1 MPPLGLHTVVAKEVG
16 DRLRHRH
23 RVLDEERGNL
33 YLGSTAPDIRVIT
46 HWERGR
52 THFFDLSNFD
62 EQSGVTALFSAHPR
76 LRRPGSLG
84 AGTVAF
90 IAGYVTHLVMDEL
103 WINTIYRPF
112 FGERSPLGGSLR
124 ANIMDRAMQFSLDRQ
139 KRIDRKLMSHVLD
152 EVARSD
158 LALEI
163 DFIDEDTLHR
173 WKEVILDVVDHSP
186 DWDRFQYIASRH
198 LREAGI
204 ESPEQFQ
211 EFVRSLP
218 DLVDETLRYLT
229 EKRVREF
236 MERSLEHSVGAVKE
250 YLECV

>member
-16 DRLRHRH
+16 DRLRYH
-23 RVLDEERGNL
+23 VLDDERGNL

-46 HWERGR
+46 RWERGR

-62 EQSGVTALFSAHPR
+62 EQSGVAGLFSAYPR
-76 LRRPGSLG
+76 LRETGGLG

-90 IAGYVTHLVMDEL
+90 MAGYVTHLVMDEL

-112 FGERSPLGGSLR
+112 FGVRSPMGGDLR
-124 ANIMDRAMQFSLDRQ
+124 ANIMDRAIQFSLDRQ
-139 KRIDRKLMSHVLD
+139 KRVDRELMAHVLD

-163 DFIDEDTLHR
+163 DFIDGKTLHR
-173 WKEVILDVVDHSP
+173 WKEVILDVVNSSP
-186 DWDRFQYIASRH
+186 DWERFRKIADRH

-204 ESPEQFQ
+204 ESPEQFK
-211 EFVRSLP
+211 EFLRSLP
-218 DLVDETLRYLT
+218 DLVDETWRYLT
-229 EKRVREF
+229 EERLREF
-236 MERSLEHSVGAVKE
+236 MDLSVEHGVGAVKE
-250 YLECV
+250 YLECD